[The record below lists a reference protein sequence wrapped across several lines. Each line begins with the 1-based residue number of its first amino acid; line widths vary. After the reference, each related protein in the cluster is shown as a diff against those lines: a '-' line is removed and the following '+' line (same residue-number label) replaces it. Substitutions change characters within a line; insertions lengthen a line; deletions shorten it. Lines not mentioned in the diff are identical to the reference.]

1 MTPTPLTLRQKLTI
15 QIAVQEEFGNL
26 SQDQLLDEIC
36 KLRKLR
42 YRVAELTK
50 YASDLGWMLQPES
63 MGR

>member
-1 MTPTPLTLRQKLTI
+1 MTPTPLTLHQKLQI
-15 QIAVQEEFGNL
+15 QAAVLEEF
-26 SQDQLLDEIC
+26 SSATQQQLLHEIC
-36 KLRKLR
+36 ELR

>member
-1 MTPTPLTLRQKLTI
+1 MIPAQLTLRQKLTI
-15 QIAVQEEFGNL
+15 QIAVQEEFGTAT
-26 SQDQLLDEIC
+26 QDQLLDEIC
-36 KLRKLR
+36 KLR